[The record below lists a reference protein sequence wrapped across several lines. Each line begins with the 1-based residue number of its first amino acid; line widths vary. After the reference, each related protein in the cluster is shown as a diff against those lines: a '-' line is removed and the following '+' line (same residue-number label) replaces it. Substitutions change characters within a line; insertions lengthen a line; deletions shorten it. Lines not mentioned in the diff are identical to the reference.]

1 MRIVIAGAH
10 GQIARRLGRLLSER
24 GDTVVGLIRN
34 PAHESDV
41 VGDGVDA
48 VVLDLESA
56 AVEDVTAVVSGAD
69 AVAFAAGAGP
79 GSGRARKDTV
89 DRAAAV
95 LLADAAERA
104 GVRRYLLVS
113 AMGVDAVADGA
124 TPENMDE
131 VFLAYLRAKL
141 AAEQDLLGRS
151 GLATTVLRPGSL
163 TDDPGTGRVTLAR
176 TSTAAACRGT
186 TWPRYWSPCWT
197 QARRRGPGTGWRRRR
212 HHGGCQR
219 AGLTERFGDTP
230 VSPKALEA
238 RSWRQSTVRPASAA
252 TAVAHGSSPPTTGP
266 SRHCGPL
273 RCRPRTS
280 PRHWESF
287 ASTGQ
292 GRRGPTPSSCSAEPE
307 ATPWGG
313 TATWPV

>member
-69 AVAFAAGAGP
+69 AVVFAAGAGP

-124 TPENMDE
+124 TPEGVDE

-141 AAEQDLLGRS
+141 AAEQDLLGRP

-163 TDDPGTGRVTLAR
+163 TDDPGTGRVTLAPHVDR
-176 TSTAAACRGT
+176 GSVPRDDVAAVLVALLD
-186 TWPRYWSPCWT
+186 
-197 QARRRGPGTGWRRRR
+197 
-212 HHGGCQR
+212 
-219 AGLTERFGDTP
+219 AGADGA
-230 VSPKALEA
+230 VLEL
-238 RSWRQSTVRPASAA
+238 V
-252 TAVAHGSSPPTTGP
+252 G
-266 SRHCGPL
+266 
-273 RCRPRTS
+273 
-280 PRHWESF
+280 
-287 ASTGQ
+287 
-292 GRRGPTPSSCSAEPE
+292 GPTPIDE
-307 ATPWGG
+307 AVRSVGR
-313 TATWPV
+313 V

>member
-69 AVAFAAGAGP
+69 AVVFAAGAGP
-79 GSGRARKDTV
+79 GSGVARKDTV

-113 AMGVDAVADGA
+113 SMGVDAVADGA
-124 TPENMDE
+124 TPQGMDE

-141 AAEQDLLGRS
+141 AAEQDLLARPD
-151 GLATTVLRPGSL
+151 LATTVLRPGSL
-163 TDDPGTGRVTLAR
+163 TDDPGAGRVTLAGHVDR
-176 TSTAAACRGT
+176 GSVPRDDVAAVLVALLDAGRDG
-186 TWPRYWSPCWT
+186 
-197 QARRRGPGTGWRRRR
+197 AVLELV
-212 HHGGCQR
+212 GGDVDI
-219 AGLTERFGDTP
+219 AEA
-230 VSPKALEA
+230 VSALD
-238 RSWRQSTVRPASAA
+238 
-252 TAVAHGSSPPTTGP
+252 
-266 SRHCGPL
+266 
-273 RCRPRTS
+273 
-280 PRHWESF
+280 
-287 ASTGQ
+287 
-292 GRRGPTPSSCSAEPE
+292 
-307 ATPWGG
+307 
-313 TATWPV
+313 